1 MGMGETK
8 RSGLDRYSRAHHAT
22 GYGKLWMD
30 RRTEEQ
36 MEGIVSGMMYW
47 VERIAWEKISLLDEE
62 FDQMEYGQ
70 HIEQRYFSKKGKYNN
85 FIPEGKSPE
94 EYKNAKTAKN

>member
-1 MGMGETK
+1 MG
-8 RSGLDRYSRAHHAT
+8 
-22 GYGKLWMD
+22 
-30 RRTEEQ
+30 
-36 MEGIVSGMMYW
+36 GIISSMTYW
-47 VERIAWEKISLLDEE
+47 VERVAWEKISLLDEE